1 MKRQFIN
8 SKTIIPDLS
17 AGLVLGIESIP
28 DGMASGL
35 LALVNP
41 IYGVYGYMMG
51 VFTGAFFTSS
61 VYMSIQGTGAMA
73 LVIASVPQIR
83 SGGTPNAA
91 LFTLA
96 ILTGVIML
104 AAGLLKLGSLIRF
117 VPNSVMVGF
126 VNAVAI
132 LIILGQL
139 DDFTG
144 YGSAGANKLLK
155 AFDLFLHLNQINLQT
170 VMVGIITIILI
181 LTLEKTALKAL
192 GLVVALIV
200 ASLLVPLFSWDSV
213 ALVKDIAEIPGSL
226 PRPML
231 PSLSLIPVLI
241 IPAFS
246 LAFVGLMQGASISQ
260 SIPNP
265 DGDYPDASGDF
276 VGQGVAN
283 VVSGLFQGV
292 PVGGS
297 MSATSIVTNA
307 GARSRLANITA
318 GIVIAVVILLFG
330 KYVGLIAMPAL
341 AGLLIVVGFRTLK
354 PQDVGMVWQTGL
366 VQKVVMVITFVAALL
381 IPLQYAVLMGVA
393 LAVVLYIFK
402 QSNKITVVE
411 WTWEPGQLP
420 VESNAPETVPGEKV
434 TVLIPYGSLFFAAAP
449 VFEEQLPDLTEGSRH
464 AVVIVILR
472 GVSEVGSTL
481 LEVLV
486 RYADTLREHES
497 KLMLAGVDPHV
508 KEQIIRTGMMQAFG
522 RENVIL
528 ATETIGESG
537 QEAIYQA
544 EKWIDAVSKQKKVDD
559 NNTLGISTVAEGH

>member
-8 SKTIIPDLS
+8 PKTIVQDLS
-17 AGLVLGIESIP
+17 AGIVLGIESIP

-51 VFTGAFFTSS
+51 AFTGAFFTSS
-61 VYMSIQGTGAMA
+61 VYMTVQGTGAMA
-73 LVIASVPQIR
+73 LVIASVPQVV
-83 SGGTPNAA
+83 SGEDPNTA

-96 ILTGVIML
+96 VLTGLIML
-104 AAGLLKLGSLIRF
+104 AAGLLKLGTMIRF

-126 VNAVAI
+126 VNAVAV

-144 YGSAGANKLLK
+144 YNSAGTNKLIQ
-155 AFDLFLHLNQINLQT
+155 AVDLFLHLNQIHLQT
-170 VMVGIITIILI
+170 LMVGIVTIILI
-181 LTLEKTALKAL
+181 LTLEKTALKAM

-200 ASLLVPLFSWDSV
+200 ASLLVPLVGWESV

-226 PRPML
+226 PLPTL

-241 IPAFS
+241 VPALS

-265 DGDYPDASGDF
+265 DGSFPDASGDF

-283 VVSGLFQGV
+283 VVSGLFQGT

-307 GARSRLANITA
+307 GARSRLANISA
-318 GIVIAVVILLFG
+318 GIVIAIVILLFG
-330 KYVGLIAMPAL
+330 KSVGAIAMPAL

-354 PQDVGMVWQTGL
+354 PGQVNSVWKTGL
-366 VQKVVMVITFVAALL
+366 VQRVVMVITFVSALL

-393 LAVVLYIFK
+393 MSVLLYVFR
-402 QSNKITVVE
+402 QSNIITVVQ
-411 WTWEPGQLP
+411 WKWEPGQLP
-420 VESNAPETVPGEKV
+420 VESDAPEAVPPNEV

-449 VFEEQLPDLTEGSRH
+449 VFEKGLPEVTEESRH
-464 AVVIVILR
+464 AVVIIAIR
-472 GVSEVGSTL
+472 DKSEVGSTL
-481 LEVLV
+481 LEVIG
-486 RYADTLREHES
+486 RYANTLREQES
-497 KLMLAGVDPHV
+497 KLMLAGIDRYVRD
-508 KEQIIRTGMMQAFG
+508 QIDRTGTIQSIG
-522 RENVIL
+522 RENIFL
-528 ATETIGESG
+528 ATETVGESAL
-537 QEAIYQA
+537 EAVQQA
-544 EKWIDAVSKQKKVDD
+544 EKWIDSALDQEDAS
-559 NNTLGISTVAEGH
+559 NSAT